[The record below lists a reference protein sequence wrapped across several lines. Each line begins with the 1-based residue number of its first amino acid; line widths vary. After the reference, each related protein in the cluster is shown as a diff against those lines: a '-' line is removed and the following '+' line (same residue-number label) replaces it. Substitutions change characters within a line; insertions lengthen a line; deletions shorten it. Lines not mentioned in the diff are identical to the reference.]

1 MGTLGSFTFLFLT
14 PPIDPN
20 NDSPGKI
27 YHASREAQSF
37 KQDITDTINMMVDKR
52 MLKFTP
58 FMIGDALTK
67 NVIAGLFVP
76 MMVLTLESQT
86 HLSN

>member
-1 MGTLGSFTFLFLT
+1 
-14 PPIDPN
+14 
-20 NDSPGKI
+20 
-27 YHASREAQSF
+27 
-37 KQDITDTINMMVDKR
+37 MMRDKR

-86 HLSN
+86 DMSSADKLNKCFYAILPTGAA